1 MLEGHVLLPK
11 EMCVFWLHVALYF
24 FFFPKEILNILTT
37 PMFRHYRFGQYSPLY
52 VAEFLPTRLDK
63 PHHLKPRGQSLAF
76 SVLRGRDCSC

>member
-1 MLEGHVLLPK
+1 
-11 EMCVFWLHVALYF
+11 
-24 FFFPKEILNILTT
+24 
-37 PMFRHYRFGQYSPLY
+37 MFRHYRFGQYSPLY